1 MDGFVKDRP
10 EMHLGQEQAEKLKE
24 AERAFQNRPRVSIRM
39 RIVAGFL
46 LCFFLT
52 AATAL
57 VTLAVLY
64 EARAK
69 VRFLQTTQDLSFEIH
84 EARRFEKDYFLYGT
98 GLAEAQTHAG
108 RAVAILRAQT
118 VNVLD
123 VAGEENLARLD
134 RHLGAYDGLLR
145 ECAALE
151 RGGEPEARARQA
163 VEAGLRENGALAIE
177 LVRSLELRESSAVD
191 RMLSLSQAVP
201 FLFLALLL
209 VLLFWVA
216 HLLAR
221 TITRSLERFHGYTNR
236 IAAGDFSPIRPAKPY
251 RDEFSDLALATN
263 RMLFELRS
271 RESQAIRAGK
281 LAAVGTFT
289 TGIAHELINP
299 LTNVLITSESLMEEC
314 QTMRDDRRY
323 RLVEEIYSE
332 AERAADTVR
341 GLLDYTRETRP
352 TLEPVE
358 PHDLVAASARLLR
371 NEMALAGVALRD
383 EVPEAFPPLLGDFT
397 QLRQVLLNLLLN
409 AVQAMPN
416 GGAITLRA
424 GRLEGARACLEVA
437 DEGVGIPAE
446 ELPRVFDPFFT
457 TKERGKGTGL
467 GLSISYAI
475 VKRHGGE
482 MQIESEPGRG
492 TTVHLCLPLA
502 PRGGGGEPAGPD
514 PPAT

>member
-1 MDGFVKDRP
+1 MAMDGFVKDRP
-10 EMHLGQEQAEKLKE
+10 ELHLGQEQAEKLRE

-69 VRFLQTTQDLSFEIH
+69 VRFLHTTQDLSFEIH

-123 VAGEENLARLD
+123 VAGEENLARLN
-134 RHLGAYDGLLR
+134 RHLSAYDDLLR
-145 ECAALE
+145 ECAVLE
-151 RGGEPEARARQA
+151 RGGASEAQARKA
-163 VEAGLRENGALAIE
+163 VEAGLRENGARAIN
-177 LVRSLELRESSAVD
+177 LVHSLEIRESSAVD
-191 RMLSLSQAVP
+191 RMLSLSQIVP

-236 IAAGDFSPIRPAKPY
+236 IAAGDFSPIQPAKPY

-263 RMLFELRS
+263 RMLFELRA
-271 RESQAIRAGK
+271 RESQTIRAGK

-289 TGIAHELINP
+289 SGIAHELINP
-299 LTNVLITSESLMEEC
+299 LTNVLITSESLMDEC

-323 RLVEEIYSE
+323 RLVEDIYSE

-341 GLLDYTRETRP
+341 GLLDYTRESSP
-352 TLEPVE
+352 KLGPVSLR
-358 PHDLVAASARLLR
+358 DLAAASARLVR
-371 NEMALAGVALRD
+371 NEMSIHGATFQD
-383 EVPEAFPPLLGDFT
+383 EIPEGFPPILGDFT
-397 QLRQVLLNLLLN
+397 QLRQVLVNLLLN
-409 AVQAMPN
+409 SVQAMPK
-416 GGAITLRA
+416 GGRITVRA
-424 GRLEGARACLEVA
+424 SRLDAARACVEVA
-437 DEGVGIPAE
+437 DEGAGIPAE
-446 ELPRVFDPFFT
+446 ALPHVFDPFFT

-467 GLSISYAI
+467 GLSISYEI

-492 TTVHLCLPLA
+492 TTIHLCLPLA
-502 PRGGGGEPAGPD
+502 PENAETD
-514 PPAT
+514 